1 MPVRPFRA
9 RRDAR
14 GDRRDRGAA
23 AVEFALVLPILL
35 LIVFALIQYGLYFY
49 SAQTGSNTAN
59 AATRQLSVGN
69 CQTSGSLQTFVDDRL
84 GAASTGSATVTPVF
98 RDIDGA
104 TSTAADVEVGGTVEL
119 TIEFPTVN
127 LNFPFVPFLD
137 DATVSRT
144 VTARVEDTT
153 DQGCG
158 A

>member
-1 MPVRPFRA
+1 MAVRQFRV
-9 RRDAR
+9 RRAAR

-23 AVEFALVLPILL
+23 AVEFALVLPFLL

-49 SAQTGSNTAN
+49 AAQTGSNTAN

-69 CQTSGSLQTFVDDRL
+69 CQASGALEDYVDDRL
-84 GAASTGSATVTPVF
+84 GAASTGSAIVTPVF
-98 RDIDGA
+98 KDIDGSN
-104 TSTAADVEVGGTVEL
+104 STAADVEVGGTVEL